1 MNIRQ
6 NLFRALELKYEAN
19 KQVAKANLD
28 VLFDYQVGV
37 ADHPNFIETIDKLL
51 KDYDEASS
59 LLFTLQENFDEFT
72 QD

>member
-1 MNIRQ
+1 MNIRD
-6 NLFRALELKYEAN
+6 NLFRALELKYEAD

>member
-1 MNIRQ
+1 MNIRD
-6 NLFRALELKYEAN
+6 NLFRALELKYKAD
-19 KQVAKANLD
+19 KQIAKANLD

>member
-6 NLFRALELKYEAN
+6 NLFRALELKYEAD

-51 KDYDEASS
+51 KDYAEASE